1 MEKLRPRKTLPWQPL
16 PKPQGWVLSAFQ
28 AAKAIVLTSCLPWS
42 LAVRRYMPPHL
53 TSALP
58 DRLLATGWRFS
69 VYGAVCFIYTFIHLG
84 WSWAPPCRSEWCW
97 VSSAL
102 PSVQAILSILPSS
115 PLASSHNWSICFSH
129 TAQDLSVV
137 RPVLLPP
144 SCGTHLEGP
153 SHSHAA
159 GGFISHVRAL
169 TVSGQGMTIIDS
181 WPGESQNG
189 ITLVLV
195 VAMSLCIVNSRTLH
209 ASSLLVVPV
218 TLIHLIL
225 VGTEGGEGLLQ
236 CPCGL
241 FIATMW
247 KYSKEFF
254 RNKGFED
261 IK

>member
-28 AAKAIVLTSCLPWS
+28 AAKAVVLTSCLPWS

-115 PLASSHNWSICFSH
+115 PLASSHSWSICFSH

-169 TVSGQGMTIIDS
+169 TFSGQGMTIIDS

-195 VAMSLCIVNSRTLH
+195 VAMSLCISTPEHSMLQ
-209 ASSLLVVPV
+209 ASWLSLSP
-218 TLIHLIL
+218 
-225 VGTEGGEGLLQ
+225 
-236 CPCGL
+236 
-241 FIATMW
+241 
-247 KYSKEFF
+247 
-254 RNKGFED
+254 
-261 IK
+261 